1 MAPLYS
7 RPRKGELQ
15 LCGGSGKLHLLS
27 RAAVR
32 RMISFKQD
40 FCGLRMVI
48 APLSSAIVE
57 SYFLFS
63 SKPARRQAKAGQV
76 LARSPLGQCPSEQY

>member
-1 MAPLYS
+1 
-7 RPRKGELQ
+7 
-15 LCGGSGKLHLLS
+15 
-27 RAAVR
+27 
-32 RMISFKQD
+32 MISFKQD

-63 SKPARRQAKAGQV
+63 SKPARAKQRQV
-76 LARSPLGQCPSEQY
+76 RSFPREFHWDNAHQNNINDNSPILDLTP